1 MLSTWRPKHKNPH
14 RTPLD
19 SHPSCRR
26 SRPRHHTSSPG
37 AYKECCCTGTRPG
50 GSVYPL
56 TPERNTGKVTSAAAR
71 LQHLQYVLCAVS
83 LLPPLSHSS
92 SSLPSKQSASAS
104 QCHRSGMQWPF
115 LHWYWSLSHF
125 TSQPFYGNTENCALA
140 PRATV
145 ARGKKMCDTSSDPSA
160 QSWSPS
166 HFQRP
171 AMQRPFAQANS
182 LSEHWRGTGDRGGQ
196 SRRRN
201 NGESSVVGKE
211 GRSKERCKHREEKVG
226 SRADCKSMNNKG

>member
-1 MLSTWRPKHKNPH
+1 M
-14 RTPLD
+14 
-19 SHPSCRR
+19 
-26 SRPRHHTSSPG
+26 
-37 AYKECCCTGTRPG
+37 G
-50 GSVYPL
+50 G
-56 TPERNTGKVTSAAAR
+56 GGVTSAAAR
-71 LQHLQYVLCAVS
+71 HLQCASCGLS

-125 TSQPFYGNTENCALA
+125 TSQPSYGNAENCALA

-145 ARGKKMCDTSSDPSA
+145 ARGTRCAIPRPIRQHSRGRRRTSSGRRCNGRSRR
-160 QSWSPS
+160 QTRSP
-166 HFQRP
+166 
-171 AMQRPFAQANS
+171 N
-182 LSEHWRGTGDRGGQ
+182 TGEALATEGGQ

-201 NGESSVVGKE
+201 HGQIGRGGEGGKKQ
-211 GRSKERCKHREEKVG
+211 GEEKAG

>member
-14 RTPLD
+14 RTLLD

-26 SRPRHHTSSPG
+26 SRPHHHTSSPG
-37 AYKECCCTGTRPG
+37 AYKECCCTGIRPG

-145 ARGKKMCDTSSDPSA
+145 AREKRCAIPRPIRQHSRGRRHTSSG
-160 QSWSPS
+160 
-166 HFQRP
+166 R
-171 AMQRPFAQANS
+171 RCNG
-182 LSEHWRGTGDRGGQ
+182 R
-196 SRRRN
+196 SRRQTRSPN
-201 NGESSVVGKE
+201 TGEALATE
-211 GRSKERCKHREEKVG
+211 GDSQGDGITGNRARWGRREEARRGVNIEK
-226 SRADCKSMNNKG
+226 RK